1 MGGMTLG
8 KSPVMMMQDR
18 AAIDAARIPEDKF
31 AADIAR
37 ASRIGQE
44 RGLGPA
50 MAQRRLREAQLRG
63 EMGPPNETFGEEQEE
78 DVNASRRPPI
88 NRAVKNFAKG
98 GSVSSKASSRA
109 DGCAQR
115 GKTKGR
121 MV

>member
-8 KSPVMMMQDR
+8 KSPEQMMR
-18 AAIDAARIPEDKF
+18 EREAINAARIPEDKF
-31 AADIAR
+31 ASDIER

-50 MAQRRLREAQLRG
+50 MAQHRLREAQLSG
-63 EMGPPNETFGEEQEE
+63 EMGPPNETFGEPQSEE
-78 DVNASRRPPI
+78 ESSRPSLRKK
-88 NRAVKNFAKG
+88 VKNYAQG
-98 GSVSSKASSRA
+98 GAVSSKASSRA